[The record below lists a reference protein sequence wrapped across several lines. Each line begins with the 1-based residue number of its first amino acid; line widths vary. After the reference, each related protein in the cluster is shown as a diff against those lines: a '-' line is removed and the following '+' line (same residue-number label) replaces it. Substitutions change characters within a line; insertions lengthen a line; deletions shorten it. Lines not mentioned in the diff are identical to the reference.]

1 MGNLVRTLMDILGMC
16 AAGVMFVGGLYLVYI
31 RKLTILA
38 VFMVAVALM
47 TALFL
52 NSYELIIEDDEEE
65 ELQEAIG

>member
-1 MGNLVRTLMDILGMC
+1 MGNLVRTLIDFLGMC

-65 ELQEAIG
+65 ELQEAVG